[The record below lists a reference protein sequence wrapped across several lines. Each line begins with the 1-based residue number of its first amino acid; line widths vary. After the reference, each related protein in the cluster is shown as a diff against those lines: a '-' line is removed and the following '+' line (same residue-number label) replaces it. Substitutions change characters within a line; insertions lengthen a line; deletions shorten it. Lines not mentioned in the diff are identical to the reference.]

1 MLPSDL
7 QDHWQNLQ
15 RTLTDHASR
24 HEFGWTE
31 FWDSL
36 ATEQQNAVQRV
47 LCLSDYVT
55 DALPRDADYFSVQMR
70 TNRME
75 RITGRDDYH
84 RWLDEFSASAESE
97 DDWHKALR
105 QLRRRA
111 MVHII
116 WRDAL
121 RVGNTLETTRSLS
134 ELADVCVCRS
144 IEADAALL
152 LLLRILVLF
161 LYVLSDS
168 VILAYLAA
176 LAKHL

>member
-31 FWDSL
+31 FRDSL

-70 TNRME
+70 TDRME
-75 RITGRDDYH
+75 RIT
-84 RWLDEFSASAESE
+84 S
-97 DDWHKALR
+97 
-105 QLRRRA
+105 RA
-111 MVHII
+111 AV
-116 WRDAL
+116 
-121 RVGNTLETTRSLS
+121 
-134 ELADVCVCRS
+134 LAHCN
-144 IEADAALL
+144 
-152 LLLRILVLF
+152 
-161 LYVLSDS
+161 
-168 VILAYLAA
+168 
-176 LAKHL
+176 